1 MRSIWSGALSF
12 GLLNIPIR
20 LYSGSEEHALSFD
33 LLHKKDLSPIRYAR
47 ICKEDGKEIAY
58 EDIVKGYEYQ
68 KGEYVVVTEE
78 DFKSVDMEKTDAIEI
93 VQFALKSE
101 IDPIYYEK
109 PYFLEP
115 GKGADKPYAL
125 LRETLEKAKKV
136 GIVKFIFR
144 NKEHIGIVEP
154 YGNALILNQMRFSS
168 EIRDVEE
175 LKLPK
180 ERQVSK
186 KEIEMALKLVD
197 QLTEKFNPESFRDE
211 YTEKLQ
217 KVIEN
222 KLKGIPTRIK
232 KKAPPKPSKV
242 HDIISLLKKSLEEP
256 KRGNK
261 GKRVKK
267 SA

>member
-12 GLLNIPIR
+12 GLINIPIR
-20 LYSGSEEHALSFD
+20 LYSGTEEHALSFD

-47 ICKEDGKEIAY
+47 ICKEDGKEIPY

-125 LRETLEKAKKV
+125 LREALLKSKKV
-136 GIVKFIFR
+136 GIVKFVFR
-144 NKEHIGIVEP
+144 NREHIGIVEP
-154 YGNALILNQMRFSS
+154 YGQAIILNQMRFSS

-180 ERQVSK
+180 NGQNNK
-186 KEIEMALKLVD
+186 KEVEMAMKLVD
-197 QLTEKFNPESFRDE
+197 QLTDKFKPETFHDE
-211 YTEKLQ
+211 YSEKLQ

-222 KLKGIPTRIK
+222 KVKGIPFQKRK
-232 KKAPPKPSKV
+232 KEVSKPSKV
-242 HDIISLLKKSLEEP
+242 HDIMSLLKKSLEEP
-256 KRGNK
+256 KATKKNSRA
-261 GKRVKK
+261 KK